1 MAGHAGTHSPSGV
14 LICSDTLHVV
24 SMSRWLGGL
33 AVLLVVVPGG
43 IRVLGPLA
51 LIVLAVTGARAH

>member
-1 MAGHAGTHSPSGV
+1 
-14 LICSDTLHVV
+14 
-24 SMSRWLGGL
+24 MSRWLGGL